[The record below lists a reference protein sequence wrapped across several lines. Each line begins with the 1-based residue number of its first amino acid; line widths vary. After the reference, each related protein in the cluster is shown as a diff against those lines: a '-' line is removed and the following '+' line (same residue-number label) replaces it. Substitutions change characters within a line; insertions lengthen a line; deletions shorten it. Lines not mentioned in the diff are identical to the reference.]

1 MFDVHKIRKFFPI
14 LNQKVH
20 GHNLVY
26 FDNGAST
33 QKHQSVIDALNNYYA
48 TENANVHRGVH
59 YLSGLATDKFE
70 ETRATIQKFIGAK
83 HKHEIIFTKGTTDAI
98 NLVANGYRSI
108 LKPGDEI
115 VISEMEHHSNIV
127 PWQLCCEASGANLKV
142 VPIDENGELSLDEL
156 KKLVTKKTKL
166 VAISHISNTLG
177 TINPINEIIN
187 LTHEVGAKILID
199 GAQAAAHF
207 KLHVNKMN
215 VDFYCFSAHKLYGPT
230 GVGVLYGK
238 EELLNMLPP
247 YQGGGE
253 MIQDVSF
260 NKTTYACLPHKF
272 EAGTPNIAGVIGF
285 KPAIDFITSLGL
297 ENIKIH
303 EEELLNYATDKIL
316 KIDGLK
322 IYGNAKNKSAIISL
336 FSNIPFLAV
345 SPSAIS
351 TKALSK
357 SLSLLASVSM
367 LNLLGVPKSTVLL
380 NISGKPGFQYGAD
393 IPLNPG
399 TYMPSV
405 FIPFALTS
413 QCIFSCG
420 MFNTFSK

>member
-322 IYGNAKNKSAIISL
+322 IYGNAKNKSAIISFIL
-336 FSNIPFLAV
+336 EGIHPYDIGLILDKMGVAIRTGNHCTQPIMDKFNLPGTARVSLAV
-345 SPSAIS
+345 YNTKEEIDICIDAIK
-351 TKALSK
+351 KAKKMLS
-357 SLSLLASVSM
+357 
-367 LNLLGVPKSTVLL
+367 
-380 NISGKPGFQYGAD
+380 
-393 IPLNPG
+393 
-399 TYMPSV
+399 
-405 FIPFALTS
+405 
-413 QCIFSCG
+413 
-420 MFNTFSK
+420 